1 MTTVHGQILGA
12 NARTEMKATLV
23 DVTGAAA
30 VGYVAAEEQELV
42 QDVRITVGQ
51 DGVWTVDLL
60 PNATVESVS
69 GDTLWAVQ
77 EGRTKTGTPIVTHIL
92 VPDTGTYWVGDIRVD
107 LSDTQSGQGTVVYVP
122 GLKGDQGD
130 TGPVGPAGPAGPGG
144 GGGGAVDSVNGETG
158 AVSLNAADVE
168 ADPAGAAAT
177 AQSAAISAAASDATT
192 KASAAQS
199 AAQSAAAAD
208 ATSKVAAHAADTSS
222 VHGITDTAA
231 LETTTGAQAKVD
243 TAVGAEVQRADAA
256 YDPAGAAAT
265 AQTAATT
272 VSASD
277 ATSKVAAHAG
287 ASDPHGDRSVAA
299 AALSGHASATDP
311 HGDRTYADGKLAKT
325 ANLSDLPDAATART
339 SLGLGTAAT
348 RSVGTG
354 SGSVAAG
361 DDSRITGALPT
372 TGGAISGNLAVAG
385 HALGQ
390 DTPAAHGI
398 AAWCYDPAL
407 AVNSTQMSNGTMYL
421 TRVNIA
427 ANATVTKLYWW
438 VGGEGASPV
447 SGQNQIGLYRSDG
460 VLLAATTVDA
470 AISSATLKT
479 TIIPA
484 QALTAGSFYWVAM
497 LFNASSPPSLTRGSG
512 WTGADTAAN
521 LGLTAAA
528 SRFATNG
535 SGRTALPSSIV
546 PGSNVGTDF
555 AGPWAAVGV

>member
-1 MTTVHGQILGA
+1 MTTVNGTLLGGGSA
-12 NARTEMKATLV
+12 LRVEMKAVLV
-23 DVTGAAA
+23 DVTGQPA
-30 VGYVAAEEQELV
+30 VGYVPSLEGELV
-42 QDVRITVGQ
+42 RPTAIQAGE
-51 DGVWTVDLL
+51 DGAWSADLT
-60 PNATVESVS
+60 PNSLIESVA

-77 EGRTKTGTPIVTHIL
+77 EGRTKTGSPIVTHVL

-177 AQSAAISAAASDATT
+177 AQSAAISAAATDATN
-192 KASAAQS
+192 
-199 AAQSAAAAD
+199 
-208 ATSKVAAHAADTSS
+208 KVAAHAADTTS
-222 VHGITDTAA
+222 VHGITDTTA

-265 AQTAATT
+265 AQTAA
-272 VSASD
+272 ASD

-311 HGDRTYADGKLAKT
+311 HGDRGYADGKLAKT

-354 SGSVAAG
+354 GGSVAAG
-361 DDSRITGALPT
+361 DDSRISGALPT

-460 VLLAATTVDA
+460 VLLAATTVDS

-479 TIIPA
+479 TVIPA